1 MRASFEIPKTSLFG
15 MYAMAICERDETA
28 RRKCVGQITGTGG
41 GEGIYRAKGGG
52 IDWFFFSSG
61 GRTLPVNGTK

>member
-1 MRASFEIPKTSLFG
+1 